1 MKQLFVIIMVMICP
15 LFLYAQEK
23 EGIYKFIDYP
33 ISPITVETYN
43 NRVFSHMD
51 TFVRAVLMKDEEQYY
66 YVLRVVS
73 NDAQHLVEFTFVTM
87 ISYENL
93 VKINKALKILLSEE
107 EKDWKSGEA
116 FVENKYVTD
125 NGFKIGYIVEN
136 GRLEWFVESE
146 YYGTINGL
154 TLRDRV
160 DEGKAFIINNG
171 TILETTF
178 GKAQAKIE
186 SLMQSE

>member
-1 MKQLFVIIMVMICP
+1 
-15 LFLYAQEK
+15 
-23 EGIYKFIDYP
+23 
-33 ISPITVETYN
+33 
-43 NRVFSHMD
+43 
-51 TFVRAVLMKDEEQYY
+51 
-66 YVLRVVS
+66 
-73 NDAQHLVEFTFVTM
+73 M

-93 VKINKALKILLSEE
+93 VKINKALKILLTEE
-107 EKDWKSGEA
+107 EQDWKSGEA

-125 NGFKIGYIVEN
+125 NGLKIGYIVEN
-136 GRLEWFVESE
+136 GRLEWFVESD

-171 TILETTF
+171 NILETTF

-186 SLMQSE
+186 SLM